1 MLICVYRKRV
11 VYLICVQVARR
22 RRDMKRNAFFQLIQK
37 DDGMYLK
44 AYPEVDG
51 GEKLSVEDV
60 LNYLDK
66 KNLKDV
72 DSGIVKYF
80 VEDANSGKKDVL
92 VKVLEGKQ
100 IPEKEFGLVSID
112 KKGYLAKIRLYP
124 PSDKGARLSTSELKN
139 LIEQNGVKYGI
150 IEKNIEIALKARLYC
165 MDILVAKAKLPVN
178 GSDAEIVYSFN
189 AEKTLK
195 PTMSED
201 GSVDFHK
208 LDMIESVKEGQL
220 LATLIP
226 IDYGEPGKDVYG
238 NMIRPKKVRNKRLR
252 HGKNIHLS
260 DDKLQMYS
268 DVSGNVTLV
277 NDMVFVTDTYTIEGD
292 VGPSTGDIDY
302 DGAVEVKGN
311 VITGYTVKA
320 TGDITVNG
328 AVEGAMLI
336 SEGKIVLKR
345 GMQGMGKGVMEA
357 KGDVISNFIES
368 ATVKSGGAIY
378 TDAIMHSNISANG
391 DVIVNG
397 KRGLIAGGSVKTTTK
412 IETKV
417 AGSTMGT
424 QTELEVGFDTTLGE
438 RYRNIEKHID
448 QMTDEKDSIVK
459 NLKILQ
465 KRMQTKGKLE
475 PEKMKLIKEGTE
487 RIKVIDQTIEEET
500 EAYERIDEEMQR
512 TSDGGKVR
520 VENIAYPGVKIVI
533 SNISTFVHTETHRCT
548 FIREGADIR
557 VILIL
562 GEEESHVINRRL
574 YNNAAKITGSVT
586 DSTDG
591 HS

>member
-66 KNLKDV
+66 KNLRDV

-80 VEDANSGKKDVL
+80 VEDANSGKKGVL

-238 NMIRPKKVRNKRLR
+238 NMIRPKKVMNKRLR

-345 GMQGMGKGVMEA
+345 GMQGMGKGVIEA

-378 TDAIMHSNISANG
+378 TDAIMHSDISANG

-500 EAYERIDEEMQR
+500 EEYERIDEEMQR

-557 VILIL
+557 VK
-562 GEEESHVINRRL
+562 S
-574 YNNAAKITGSVT
+574 Y
-586 DSTDG
+586 
-591 HS
+591 

>member
-1 MLICVYRKRV
+1 VLICVYRKRV

-357 KGDVISNFIES
+357 NGDVISNFIES

-557 VILIL
+557 VK
-562 GEEESHVINRRL
+562 S
-574 YNNAAKITGSVT
+574 Y
-586 DSTDG
+586 
-591 HS
+591 

>member
-220 LATLIP
+220 LATLIH

-438 RYRNIEKHID
+438 KYRNIEKHID

-500 EAYERIDEEMQR
+500 EEYERIDEEMQR

-557 VILIL
+557 VK
-562 GEEESHVINRRL
+562 S
-574 YNNAAKITGSVT
+574 Y
-586 DSTDG
+586 
-591 HS
+591 

>member
-66 KNLKDV
+66 KNLRDV

-92 VKVLEGKQ
+92 VKVLDGKQ

-438 RYRNIEKHID
+438 KYRNIEKHID

-557 VILIL
+557 VK
-562 GEEESHVINRRL
+562 S
-574 YNNAAKITGSVT
+574 Y
-586 DSTDG
+586 
-591 HS
+591 

>member
-292 VGPSTGDIDY
+292 VVPSTGDIDY
-302 DGAVEVKGN
+302 DGEVEVKGN

-557 VILIL
+557 VK
-562 GEEESHVINRRL
+562 S
-574 YNNAAKITGSVT
+574 Y
-586 DSTDG
+586 
-591 HS
+591 

>member
-345 GMQGMGKGVMEA
+345 GMQGMGKGVMQA

-557 VILIL
+557 VK
-562 GEEESHVINRRL
+562 S
-574 YNNAAKITGSVT
+574 Y
-586 DSTDG
+586 
-591 HS
+591 

>member
-66 KNLKDV
+66 KNLRDV

-238 NMIRPKKVRNKRLR
+238 NMIHPKKVRNKRLR

-557 VILIL
+557 VK
-562 GEEESHVINRRL
+562 S
-574 YNNAAKITGSVT
+574 Y
-586 DSTDG
+586 
-591 HS
+591 

>member
-1 MLICVYRKRV
+1 VLICVYRKRV

-66 KNLKDV
+66 KNLRDV

-112 KKGYLAKIRLYP
+112 KKGYIAKIRLYP

-208 LDMIESVKEGQL
+208 LDMIESVREGQL

-438 RYRNIEKHID
+438 KYRNIEKHID

-500 EAYERIDEEMQR
+500 EEYERIDEEMQR

-557 VILIL
+557 VK
-562 GEEESHVINRRL
+562 S
-574 YNNAAKITGSVT
+574 Y
-586 DSTDG
+586 
-591 HS
+591 

>member
-1 MLICVYRKRV
+1 
-11 VYLICVQVARR
+11 
-22 RRDMKRNAFFQLIQK
+22 MKRNAFFQLIQK

-277 NDMVFVTDTYTIEGD
+277 NDMVFVTDIYTIEGD

-345 GMQGMGKGVMEA
+345 GMQGMGKGVMQA

-557 VILIL
+557 VK
-562 GEEESHVINRRL
+562 S
-574 YNNAAKITGSVT
+574 Y
-586 DSTDG
+586 
-591 HS
+591 

>member
-66 KNLKDV
+66 KNLRNV

-238 NMIRPKKVRNKRLR
+238 NMIHPKKVRNKRLR

-557 VILIL
+557 VK
-562 GEEESHVINRRL
+562 S
-574 YNNAAKITGSVT
+574 Y
-586 DSTDG
+586 
-591 HS
+591 

>member
-260 DDKLQMYS
+260 DDKLRMYS

-512 TSDGGKVR
+512 TSDGGNVR

-557 VILIL
+557 VK
-562 GEEESHVINRRL
+562 S
-574 YNNAAKITGSVT
+574 Y
-586 DSTDG
+586 
-591 HS
+591 

>member
-487 RIKVIDQTIEEET
+487 RIKVIEQTIEEET

-557 VILIL
+557 VK
-562 GEEESHVINRRL
+562 S
-574 YNNAAKITGSVT
+574 Y
-586 DSTDG
+586 
-591 HS
+591 

>member
-260 DDKLQMYS
+260 DDKLRMYS

-557 VILIL
+557 VK
-562 GEEESHVINRRL
+562 S
-574 YNNAAKITGSVT
+574 Y
-586 DSTDG
+586 
-591 HS
+591 

>member
-412 IETKV
+412 IETNV

-557 VILIL
+557 VK
-562 GEEESHVINRRL
+562 S
-574 YNNAAKITGSVT
+574 Y
-586 DSTDG
+586 
-591 HS
+591 

>member
-438 RYRNIEKHID
+438 RYRK
-448 QMTDEKDSIVK
+448 
-459 NLKILQ
+459 
-465 KRMQTKGKLE
+465 
-475 PEKMKLIKEGTE
+475 
-487 RIKVIDQTIEEET
+487 
-500 EAYERIDEEMQR
+500 AY
-512 TSDGGKVR
+512 
-520 VENIAYPGVKIVI
+520 
-533 SNISTFVHTETHRCT
+533 
-548 FIREGADIR
+548 
-557 VILIL
+557 
-562 GEEESHVINRRL
+562 
-574 YNNAAKITGSVT
+574 
-586 DSTDG
+586 
-591 HS
+591 

>member
-66 KNLKDV
+66 KNLRDV

-92 VKVLEGKQ
+92 VKVLDGKQ

-165 MDILVAKAKLPVN
+165 MDILVAKAKLPVS

-252 HGKNIHLS
+252 HGKNVHLS

-557 VILIL
+557 VK
-562 GEEESHVINRRL
+562 S
-574 YNNAAKITGSVT
+574 Y
-586 DSTDG
+586 
-591 HS
+591 

>member
-438 RYRNIEKHID
+438 KYRNIEKHID

-557 VILIL
+557 VK
-562 GEEESHVINRRL
+562 S
-574 YNNAAKITGSVT
+574 Y
-586 DSTDG
+586 
-591 HS
+591 

>member
-124 PSDKGARLSTSELKN
+124 PSDKGARLSTFELKN

-438 RYRNIEKHID
+438 KYRNIEKHID

-500 EAYERIDEEMQR
+500 EEYERIDEEMQR

-557 VILIL
+557 VK
-562 GEEESHVINRRL
+562 S
-574 YNNAAKITGSVT
+574 Y
-586 DSTDG
+586 
-591 HS
+591 

>member
-124 PSDKGARLSTSELKN
+124 PSDKGARLSTSEMKN

-557 VILIL
+557 VK
-562 GEEESHVINRRL
+562 S
-574 YNNAAKITGSVT
+574 Y
-586 DSTDG
+586 
-591 HS
+591 

>member
-1 MLICVYRKRV
+1 VLICVYRKRV

-66 KNLKDV
+66 KNLRDV

-438 RYRNIEKHID
+438 KYRNIEKHID

-500 EAYERIDEEMQR
+500 EEYERIDEEMQR

-557 VILIL
+557 VK
-562 GEEESHVINRRL
+562 S
-574 YNNAAKITGSVT
+574 Y
-586 DSTDG
+586 
-591 HS
+591 

>member
-345 GMQGMGKGVMEA
+345 GMQGMGKGVMET

-557 VILIL
+557 VK
-562 GEEESHVINRRL
+562 S
-574 YNNAAKITGSVT
+574 Y
-586 DSTDG
+586 
-591 HS
+591 

>member
-345 GMQGMGKGVMEA
+345 GMQGMGKGVMQA

-378 TDAIMHSNISANG
+378 TDAVMHSNISANG

-557 VILIL
+557 VK
-562 GEEESHVINRRL
+562 S
-574 YNNAAKITGSVT
+574 Y
-586 DSTDG
+586 
-591 HS
+591 

>member
-1 MLICVYRKRV
+1 VLICVYRKRV

-557 VILIL
+557 VK
-562 GEEESHVINRRL
+562 S
-574 YNNAAKITGSVT
+574 Y
-586 DSTDG
+586 
-591 HS
+591 

>member
-112 KKGYLAKIRLYP
+112 KKSYLAKIRLYP

-557 VILIL
+557 VK
-562 GEEESHVINRRL
+562 S
-574 YNNAAKITGSVT
+574 Y
-586 DSTDG
+586 
-591 HS
+591 

>member
-357 KGDVISNFIES
+357 NGDVISNFIES

-557 VILIL
+557 VK
-562 GEEESHVINRRL
+562 S
-574 YNNAAKITGSVT
+574 Y
-586 DSTDG
+586 
-591 HS
+591 